1 MTLPARS
8 AVLNEVYKAGSIS
21 VNQTMQNLKPIYGM
35 ERQFQ
40 KKLFIEHFMSLEA
53 VDLIVLDKYE
63 LDNEGELNLYYT
75 ITETGKE
82 ITEKYIPK
90 QYH

>member
-8 AVLNEVYKAGSIS
+8 AVLNEVYKAGTIS
-21 VNQTMQNLKPIYGM
+21 VNQTMENLKPIYGS

-53 VDLIVLDKYE
+53 VELIVLDKYE
-63 LDNEGELNLYYT
+63 LDDKEELNIYYS
-75 ITETGKE
+75 ITEKGKE

-90 QYH
+90 EYH